1 MTFWHRIRSWFST
14 ILHRTRIENE
24 MDAELRFHIEAY
36 AEDLVRTGVP
46 RPEATRR
53 ARIEFGG
60 IEQTK
65 EICRDAR
72 WETRLEN
79 FFRDV
84 RFSLRH
90 LRKDRR
96 FAFVAILVLALGIGA
111 STAIFSVVNAAL
123 IRPLPYRDPSRLVW
137 ADEFMPH
144 FNDWTVPNSEFTN
157 WNTNNHSFEAMIA
170 YSGGAESNLTGAEE
184 PERIESIGVTANF
197 LTVLGIQPA
206 LGRSFLP
213 DEDKPGGPLVVLLSD
228 SLWRRKFSADLAIV
242 GKSID
247 LDGQPYSVVGVLPAN
262 FRFPDKT
269 LRPECLFPSQLPPKV
284 DWTARSLSLARVIG
298 RLAPGVSL
306 TQAQADLSALAANSN
321 SAIPA
326 AFVRMRDGL
335 RVQVIPL
342 HQKIVGDIR
351 SALLVLLLA
360 VLFVL
365 LIACVNV
372 ANLQLARMAGRH
384 KEMAVRAAIGAGRA
398 RLLQLLLT
406 EGICLATIGGAAGLL
421 LAIFGVW
428 LLRISL
434 PAAIAQIGVLS
445 IDRPVLLFTFA
456 VTCLIAILFGLAP
469 AVRASSPDV
478 IDALKDGS
486 RSTGSSLHRGYRG
499 ALVVAEITLAFLLLI
514 GSGLL
519 IRSFVRLSNVVPG
532 FNPTNVLTVN
542 TDLPLAKYSTN
553 QQRQAFFVQIVDR
566 LRGFPGVRSV
576 GITTQLPFAGRWG
589 SSTFLVEG
597 QPEPPPGTGPTV
609 FISEI
614 SPDYFQTMYIPL
626 ISGRFFSL
634 SELDQNS
641 PVVIVS
647 AAFARRFLPNGSP
660 LSTRIRL
667 GATGSQWNT
676 VVGVVGDVHNVG
688 LDHAFDPLVYLP
700 YSGKIHARFASI
712 VLRGE
717 QDPRNLISAVR
728 AQFAAVDP
736 LQPVFDVA
744 TMQQHIDDSIETPRF
759 YMTLLTL
766 FAALAL
772 LLASV
777 GIFGVIS
784 YFVSQRTH
792 EIGIRMALGA
802 ESSDVIRLVL
812 GQGLVMVL
820 IGLTLGLAGS
830 LLLSRYLAA
839 LLFNISPTDPLT
851 IICGAALLVFVAL
864 AACYAPARRATRV
877 DPLIA
882 LRYE

>member
-1 MTFWHRIRSWFST
+1 MTFWSRFTSWLNATLRRSRMESD
-14 ILHRTRIENE
+14 
-24 MDAELRFHIEAY
+24 MDAELRFHIDQQTAHNIAGGMSPKEA
-36 AEDLVRTGVP
+36 R
-46 RPEATRR
+46 
-53 ARIEFGG
+53 
-60 IEQTK
+60 
-65 EICRDAR
+65 RDALIQLGGLEQVKEAIRDTR
-72 WETRLEN
+72 WQTRLDN

-96 FAFVAILVLALGIGA
+96 FAFGAILVLALGIGA

-123 IRPLPYRDPSRLVW
+123 LRPLPYHDPSRLVW
-137 ADEFMPH
+137 ADEFMSH
-144 FNDWTVPNSEFTN
+144 FNNWMVPNPEFTN
-157 WNTNNHSFEAMIA
+157 WNINNHSFEAMLA
-170 YSGGAESNLTGAEE
+170 YNLGTESNLTGAGE
-184 PERIESIGVTANF
+184 PERIEAIGVTANF

-213 DEDKPGGPLVVLLSD
+213 EEDKPGGPLVVILTD
-228 SLWRRKFSADLAIV
+228 ALWRRKFSADPAIV

-247 LDGQPYSVVGVLPAN
+247 FDGQAYTVVGVLPVN

-269 LRPECLFPSQLPPKV
+269 LTPECLFPSQLPAKV
-284 DWTARSLSLARVIG
+284 DWTSKSLSLARVIG
-298 RLAPGVSL
+298 RLAPGVSIS
-306 TQAQADLSALAANSN
+306 QAQADLATLAANSN

-326 AFVRMRDGL
+326 AFVHMRQGL
-335 RVQVIPL
+335 QVQVIPL
-342 HQKIVGDIR
+342 QQKIVGDVR

-406 EGICLATIGGAAGLL
+406 EGICLAAIGGAAGLL
-421 LAIFGVW
+421 LAVFGVW

-434 PAAIAQIGVLS
+434 PATIAQIGVIS

-456 VTCLIAILFGLAP
+456 VTCFTAILFGLAP
-469 AVRASSPDV
+469 ALRASNPDV
-478 IDALKDGS
+478 IDALKDGA
-486 RSTGSSLHRGYRG
+486 RSTGLSLHRGYRA
-499 ALVVAEITLAFLLLI
+499 ALVVAEFTLAFVLLI

-519 IRSFVRLSNVVPG
+519 IRSFMRLSSVVPG

-542 TDLPLAKYSTN
+542 TDLPMAKYSTN

-566 LRGFPGVRSV
+566 LRGLPGVRSV
-576 GITTQLPFAGRWG
+576 GLTTQLPFAGRWS
-589 SSTFLVEG
+589 SSTFLLEG
-597 QPEPPPGTGPTV
+597 QPEPPPGTKPTV
-609 FISEI
+609 LTSEI
-614 SPDYFQTMYIPL
+614 SPDYFQTLYIPL
-626 ISGRFFSL
+626 ISGRAFTL
-634 SELDQNS
+634 GELDLDS

-647 AAFARRFLPNGSP
+647 ATFVKRFLPDGSP
-660 LSTRIRL
+660 LSKRIRL

-676 VVGVVGDVHNVG
+676 VVGVVGDIHNAG
-688 LDHAFDPLVYLP
+688 LEHDTDPLVYLP
-700 YSGKIHARFASI
+700 YSGKIHAKFASI

-717 QDPRNLISAVR
+717 QDPRNLISAIR
-728 AQFAAVDP
+728 TQFADVDP
-736 LQPVFDVA
+736 LQPVFDIA
-744 TMQQHIDDSIETPRF
+744 TMQQRIDDSIETPRF
-759 YMTLLTL
+759 YMSLLTL

-772 LLASV
+772 LLATV

-792 EIGIRMALGA
+792 EIGVRMALGA
-802 ESSDVIRLVL
+802 ESSQVLRLVL

-820 IGLTLGLAGS
+820 LGLTLGLGS
-830 LLLSRYLAA
+830 SFLLTRYLAN
-839 LLFNISPTDPLT
+839 LLFGISPNDPLT
-851 IICGAALLVFVAL
+851 ILCAAALLALVAF
-864 AACYAPARRATRV
+864 AACYVPARRAARV